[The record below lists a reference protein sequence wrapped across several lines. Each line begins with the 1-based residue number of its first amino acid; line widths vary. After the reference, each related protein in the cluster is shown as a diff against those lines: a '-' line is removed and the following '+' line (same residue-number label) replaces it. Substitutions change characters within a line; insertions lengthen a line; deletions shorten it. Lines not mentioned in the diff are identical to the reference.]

1 MNREEIL
8 ALIKQKEAEARN
20 EDITAEQRS
29 ALMEEIKG
37 LKRDLKN
44 TPEPQPEPEPAP
56 APNYRRMDVFHDMDN
71 NITDDIY
78 SSREYR
84 NAWFE
89 SVRCGSD
96 DYVRRFI
103 STNDSGSSQGGAVL
117 EIGRAHV

>member
-56 APNYRRMDVFHDMDN
+56 APNYRRMDVFHD
-71 NITDDIY
+71 IH
-78 SSREYR
+78 EYPIH
-84 NAWFE
+84 
-89 SVRCGSD
+89 
-96 DYVRRFI
+96 RFQC
-103 STNDSGSSQGGAVL
+103 S
-117 EIGRAHV
+117 